1 MRRGGV
7 PLGGGDA
14 VEAFLKG
21 VKRIVEQRQSTE
33 HQMETD

>member
-14 VEAFLKG
+14 VEAFLDG
-21 VKRIVEQRQSTE
+21 VRQHVKQKDQSG
-33 HQMETD
+33 QMDTD